1 MEFQLQNGYTAQKAL
16 LSLLLVKPH
25 GINNPDATLS
35 LVLILLLSFIAAES
49 RPCRLNRVG
58 FAPSAVTFTVTI
70 AVTKLEC

>member
-49 RPCRLNRVG
+49 R
-58 FAPSAVTFTVTI
+58 AVPIESGWFRPFGCSFTVTI
-70 AVTKLEC
+70 AVTKLEY